1 MLKHFSLSSAA
12 LLLHVIGLA
21 QYTLTVES
29 APAVGAGGTVYR
41 FYVDMQ
47 DATDR
52 MSAVF
57 GNDQASLLINTPA
70 GAFNSTFNSS
80 WNASGINPAFLA
92 VFPDLADDTYA
103 TIGLSGPAS
112 TSGIAGAADPSI
124 VEDAT
129 QAITPYF
136 LTPGATNLTSTTLT
150 GASWYVLN
158 TAANGLPDADLRV
171 LIMQVTTAGAIS
183 GQINFQVFPLGEAT
197 DQQQLSVNF
206 NGAGTYTGCNVYGTC
221 EQCDPGTL
229 PVNYSIGGGSY
240 VSEISWQ
247 LNDADG
253 NNLLSGVAEEA
264 SGQICLAEGTYT
276 FSGTDSYGDGWNG
289 NVANFSIFGNLIGS
303 YVMDVYDCF
312 YAGDGSYPAPGC
324 TTSITFEVSDTFSC
338 SSIPEGDCDCNG
350 NKLDVVGVC
359 GGECTS
365 DEDGD
370 GICDDVD
377 PCVGTIDACGIC
389 GGDSV
394 PGCNDPNACN
404 YSPEADCD
412 VNCIYVGCPQL
423 GCTDEEA
430 CNFDDSA
437 DFEDGSC
444 EYLSCGGCTI
454 ELACNY
460 DADAGFDD
468 GSCDF
473 ITCLVFGCT
482 DESACNYDASA
493 QFNDGGCTY
502 PNFPYDCQ
510 GACQSDSDGDGICD
524 PLEIE
529 GCTNPLACNFSSGAT
544 DDDGSCEFGCAGC
557 TNVLACNYNPGATA
571 DDGSCDFL
579 SCNGVGCI
587 NVSACNYDA
596 NASINDG
603 SCIFPPSG
611 DCDCSGNQLDVLGV
625 CGGDCTED
633 ANANGVCDNA
643 EILGCTLEA
652 ALNFNANAN
661 VEDGSC
667 VLITDLPEDLQFVTT
682 PISGLLLGTITVDDL
697 PLTEPA
703 LLAAFNPQGACV
715 GWNMLVQAEDQTVV
729 ALAIYGDDPTTPLID
744 GMVPGQAFTLQLVLL
759 NSAVTLTYGENPA
772 IEIEGWV
779 NTNGTPIPGLDNVE
793 TEYPFLYLTACE
805 DAAACNYNP
814 GSEGV
819 EDCQYPEP
827 ELDCNG
833 DCLVDTDSD
842 GVCDAFEIFGCTS
855 VGACNYDELATEE
868 DGSCLTLDV
877 CGVCGGTGIPEGDCD
892 CNGNQLDALGE
903 CGGACAADI
912 DADGLCDDIDDCVGS
927 YDGCGVC
934 NGPGAIYECGCT
946 DILEGDCDCGGNQL
960 DALGVCGGDCDAD
973 EDADGICDD
982 VDDCVGAY
990 DECGVC
996 NGLGAIY
1003 ECGCADI
1010 PAGACNCD
1018 GNLLDALG
1026 ICDGDCA
1033 ADVDADGVCDDVDDC
1048 IGEFDACGI
1057 CNGPGAIYECGCA
1070 DIPDMDCDCDGNQ
1083 LDALGVCGGDCTAD
1097 ADADGI
1103 CDDVDDCVG
1112 AYDECGICNGPGAIF
1127 ECGCADIPVND
1138 CDCDGNQLDAL
1149 GACGGDCAN
1158 DDDMDGVC
1166 DNIDEC
1172 VGAYDALGICNGS
1185 CEEDQD
1191 GDGVCDS
1198 EEVFGCDDESA
1209 INYDS
1214 SATENDGNCNY
1225 LSEAPAGF
1233 DFTPTPSSATMYGYV
1248 TIDGLNATGLDWIG
1262 AFTPEGICA
1271 GATSLYMYEGQAYI
1285 NMTIYGDDATT
1296 LDVQEG
1302 VASDGTFVLKLY
1314 DASTSIVL
1322 EHQNGVALTGWYN
1335 TNGGPLPG
1343 YNDPQTE
1350 YPFYYPTCA
1359 DENACNFDSNSLTNE
1374 GCEYPSPF
1382 FDCDGVCLGDFNL
1395 DGVVQLNDLL
1405 DLLSDYGLACE
1416 SCSTDMNGD
1425 GLVQLNDMLDLL
1437 SKYGNICTP

>member
-1 MLKHFSLSSAA
+1 MLKHLS
-12 LLLHVIGLA
+12 LLLMTIVLSPFMRGQDQVCCDIDSYDFTGFPFACIG
-21 QYTLTVES
+21 S
-29 APAVGAGGTVYR
+29 PAGGDFDGDGQVCDPDCGDFDCYTTLSPLCNDLNSCNYNWSGEYPWGAEVNCQYIPEGACDCDGNVLDECGVCGGDGIAEGACDCDG
-41 FYVDMQ
+41 YVLDECGVCGG
-47 DATDR
+47 DGIAEGACDCDGNVLDECGVCGGDGI
-52 MSAVF
+52 AEGACDCDGNVLDECGVCGGDGIAEGACDCDGNVF
-57 GNDQASLLINTPA
+57 DECGLCD
-70 GAFNSTFNSS
+70 GNSS
-80 WNASGINPAFLA
+80 QGLPYFLSTEVVQDHIGGELDGMTTYRVFLNCLNETDYLAGVYGYSNYPLVLESSSGSWYNDIANTGWNAQGINPAFY
-92 VFPDLADDTYA
+92 VFFPDLAYDSFL
-103 TIGLSGPAS
+103 TIGA
-112 TSGIAGAADPSI
+112 
-124 VEDAT
+124 EDAT
-129 QAITPYF
+129 TPPAQQPFSAWGDIDASQQF
-136 LTPGATNLTSTTLT
+136 LNEGPGYNIVVDDETGGAWYTPFPGLE
-150 GASWYVLN
+150 
-158 TAANGLPDADLRV
+158 AAGSHVAFAGEDLQI
-171 LIMQVTTAGAIS
+171 LIAQFTTAGTIS
-183 GQINFQVFPLGEAT
+183 GQLSCQIFLEGNQECEYRPYLSYPSNIAGCT
-197 DQQQLSVNF
+197 D
-206 NGAGTYTGCNVYGTC
+206 
-221 EQCDPGTL
+221 
-229 PVNYSIGGGSY
+229 
-240 VSEISWQ
+240 
-247 LNDADG
+247 
-253 NNLLSGVAEEA
+253 EEA
-264 SGQICLAEGTYT
+264 C
-276 FSGTDSYGDGWNG
+276 N
-289 NVANFSIFGNLIGS
+289 
-303 YVMDVYDCF
+303 
-312 YAGDGSYPAPGC
+312 YAPLVGLDDGSCLY
-324 TTSITFEVSDTFSC
+324 
-338 SSIPEGDCDCNG
+338 
-350 NKLDVVGVC
+350 LDACGVC
-359 GGECTS
+359 GGPGEVYDCGCADIPEGEC
-365 DEDGD
+365 DCEGNVL
-370 GICDDVD
+370 DV
-377 PCVGTIDACGIC
+377 CGVC

-412 VNCIYVGCPQL
+412 VNCIYVGCPQF

-430 CNFDDSA
+430 CNYNDSA

-482 DESACNYDASA
+482 DANACNYDATA

-587 NVSACNYDA
+587 DVSACNYDA

-603 SCIFPPSG
+603 SCIFPPLG

-682 PISGLLLGTITVDDL
+682 PNSGLLLGTITVDDL

-779 NTNGTPIPGLDNVE
+779 NTNGTPIPELDNVE

-819 EDCQYPEP
+819 EDCQYPDP

-842 GVCDAFEIFGCTS
+842 GVCDAFEIFGCTN

-877 CGVCGGTGIPEGDCD
+877 CGVCGGAGIPEGDCD

-903 CGGACAADI
+903 CGGTCAADI
-912 DADGLCDDIDDCVGS
+912 DTDGLCDDIDDCVGS

-946 DILEGDCDCGGNQL
+946 DILEGDCDCNGNQL
-960 DALGVCGGDCDAD
+960 DALSVCGGDCDAD

-996 NGLGAIY
+996 NGFGAIY

-1010 PAGACNCD
+1010 PAGTCDCD

-1026 ICDGDCA
+1026 ICNGDCA
-1033 ADVDADGVCDDVDDC
+1033 ADV
-1048 IGEFDACGI
+1048 
-1057 CNGPGAIYECGCA
+1057 
-1070 DIPDMDCDCDGNQ
+1070 
-1083 LDALGVCGGDCTAD
+1083 
-1097 ADADGI
+1097 DADGI
-1103 CDDVDDCVG
+1103 CDDVDDC
-1112 AYDECGICNGPGAIF
+1112 I
-1127 ECGCADIPVND
+1127 
-1138 CDCDGNQLDAL
+1138 
-1149 GACGGDCAN
+1149 GGL
-1158 DDDMDGVC
+1158 MRH
-1166 DNIDEC
+1166 
-1172 VGAYDALGICNGS
+1172 LRQS
-1185 CEEDQD
+1185 RR
-1191 GDGVCDS
+1191 
-1198 EEVFGCDDESA
+1198 
-1209 INYDS
+1209 
-1214 SATENDGNCNY
+1214 
-1225 LSEAPAGF
+1225 
-1233 DFTPTPSSATMYGYV
+1233 
-1248 TIDGLNATGLDWIG
+1248 
-1262 AFTPEGICA
+1262 
-1271 GATSLYMYEGQAYI
+1271 
-1285 NMTIYGDDATT
+1285 
-1296 LDVQEG
+1296 
-1302 VASDGTFVLKLY
+1302 
-1314 DASTSIVL
+1314 
-1322 EHQNGVALTGWYN
+1322 
-1335 TNGGPLPG
+1335 
-1343 YNDPQTE
+1343 
-1350 YPFYYPTCA
+1350 
-1359 DENACNFDSNSLTNE
+1359 
-1374 GCEYPSPF
+1374 
-1382 FDCDGVCLGDFNL
+1382 
-1395 DGVVQLNDLL
+1395 DLRVR
-1405 DLLSDYGLACE
+1405 
-1416 SCSTDMNGD
+1416 MR
-1425 GLVQLNDMLDLL
+1425 
-1437 SKYGNICTP
+1437 